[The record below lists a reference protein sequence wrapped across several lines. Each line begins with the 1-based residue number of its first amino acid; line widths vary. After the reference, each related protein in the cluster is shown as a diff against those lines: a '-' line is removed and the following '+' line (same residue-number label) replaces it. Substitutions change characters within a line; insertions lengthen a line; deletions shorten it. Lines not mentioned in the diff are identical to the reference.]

1 MALRSGS
8 DMGRV
13 GVEIIKYS
21 AHVSNSQK
29 KVKIGMKNL

>member
-1 MALRSGS
+1 MALRSGG

-13 GVEIIKYS
+13 GLEIIKYS

-29 KVKIGMKNL
+29 KKK